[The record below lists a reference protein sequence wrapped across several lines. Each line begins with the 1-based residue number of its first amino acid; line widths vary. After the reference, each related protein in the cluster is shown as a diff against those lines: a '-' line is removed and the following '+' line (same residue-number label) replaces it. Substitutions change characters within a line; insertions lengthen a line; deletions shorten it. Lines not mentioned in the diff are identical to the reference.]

1 MSVGVA
7 GKFKQ
12 KIERVRSQSEIRK
25 YRAPSYPFETSNYR
39 QSHILTAGIDTGGY
53 FEIIL
58 ALCQLKRSFNSR
70 MTPAGCSDW
79 LSCFLL
85 H

>member
-58 ALCQLKRSFNSR
+58 ALSVETKFQQQDD
-70 MTPAGCSDW
+70 AGR
-79 LSCFLL
+79 LF
-85 H
+85 